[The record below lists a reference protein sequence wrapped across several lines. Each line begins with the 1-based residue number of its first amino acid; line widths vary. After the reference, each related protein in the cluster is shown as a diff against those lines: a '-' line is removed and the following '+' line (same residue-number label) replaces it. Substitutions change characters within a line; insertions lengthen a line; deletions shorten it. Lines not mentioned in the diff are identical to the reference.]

1 MYYDV
6 KIINAEE
13 NPEEVE
19 KLRVPDYVFDTEKHG
34 KKSVTELVEEGVSG
48 LRLLAPLMDDERNNA
63 YERSL
68 DMYNAVSQ
76 ALSDHI
82 VDVYVEISRRKKKD
96 QLDFLGAIATIME
109 KVPFF
114 GNFAYG
120 TAVMCGYHN
129 LYDAV
134 ISADREDII
143 FINEEIIM
151 ELDKVYVYGV
161 RDDEPEPVPA
171 A

>member
-6 KIINAEE
+6 KIINTEAH
-13 NPEEVE
+13 PEEVE
-19 KLRVPDYVFDTEKHG
+19 QHRVSDYVFDTEKYG
-34 KKSVTELVEEGVSG
+34 KRSVSELVMDGVTG
-48 LRLLAPLMDDERNNA
+48 LRLLTPLMDDERNNA
-63 YERSL
+63 YEHSL
-68 DMYNAVSQ
+68 DMFNAVSQ

-82 VDVYVEISRRKKKD
+82 VDVYVEISRKRKKD
-96 QLDFLGAIATIME
+96 QLDFLGAIATVME

-114 GNFAYG
+114 GNFAYA

-134 ISADREDII
+134 LNADREDII

-151 ELDKVYVYGV
+151 ELDKFYVYGV
-161 RDDEPEPVPA
+161 RQDEPESVPA